1 MSGSGPGSHIGLSSY
16 AFFWQLSETVS
27 SPLSI
32 HQALE
37 RTAALGVDLFQICDY
52 APLEAMTDAELEA
65 VRATADRLGIS
76 LELGTKGIR
85 PEHLRKFLHFAGIL
99 GSALLRTM
107 FNVPGHAPTADEAA
121 AIFTEVLPEFEA
133 AGVKI
138 AVETYEQVPTSRILE
153 VIRRVDSPYL
163 GICSDPANTV
173 AALEM
178 PREVI
183 DAVAPYVLNMHIK
196 DFAFSRKE
204 GWVGFT
210 YSGAPLGEGLL
221 DYDYMAGKF
230 QPKERNINQIV
241 EHWLPW
247 QDSEAETIR
256 LENQWTQQSIEFLR
270 SK

>member
-1 MSGSGPGSHIGLSSY
+1 LSSY
-16 AFFWQLSETVS
+16 AFFWQLSDRVAE
-27 SPLSI
+27 PLSI

-37 RTAALGVDLFQICDY
+37 RTAELGVDLFQVCDY
-52 APLEAMTDAELEA
+52 APMETMTDSELEA

-85 PEHLRKFLHFAGIL
+85 PERLRKFLHIAGIL
-99 GSALLRTM
+99 GSSLLRTM
-107 FNVPGHAPTADEAA
+107 FNVPGHAPSVEEAV
-121 AIFTEVLPEFEA
+121 AIFKEVLPEFEA

-138 AVETYEQVPTSRILE
+138 AVETYEQVPTSRILD
-153 VIRRVDSPYL
+153 VIRGVDSPYL

-183 DAVAPYVLNMHIK
+183 DAVAPYVLNMHVK
-196 DFAFSRKE
+196 DFAFGRKD

-210 YSGAPLGEGLL
+210 YAGAPLGEGLL
-221 DYDYMAGKF
+221 DYEYMITKF
-230 QPKERNINQIV
+230 QPHQRNINQIV

-256 LENQWTQQSIEFLR
+256 LENQWTQHSIEFLR